1 MIDTHSHI
9 YGPEFAD
16 DIDDVI
22 TRAKAAGVEQI
33 LLPNINAASVEP
45 MLRLWKRHPHYLR
58 PMMGL
63 HPEDVRED
71 WQDVLDQLHAL
82 LIAPGHP
89 YVAVGEVGLDF
100 YWDTTYRKEQLQAF
114 DTQIRWAIELDL
126 PLAIH
131 CRNAHTEMVELLKAY
146 SKSPNLRGVFHCF
159 GGSSEEAAQ
168 LLTFPGF
175 VLGIGGIV
183 TFKKSTLPQVLSEV
197 PLSRIVVET
206 DAPYMAPTPHR
217 GKRNE
222 SAYVAEVVNKLAT
235 IYRITP
241 KEVSDATNCN
251 VKRTFG
257 GKEGPFLNTF

>member
-1 MIDTHSHI
+1 MFEGQPKGLYALALANTGERFG
-9 YGPEFAD
+9 YYTMLAVF
-16 DIDDVI
+16 
-22 TRAKAAGVEQI
+22 I
-33 LLPNINAASVEP
+33 L
-45 MLRLWKRHPHYLR
+45 Y
-58 PMMGL
+58 
-63 HPEDVRED
+63 
-71 WQDVLDQLHAL
+71 
-82 LIAPGHP
+82 
-89 YVAVGEVGLDF
+89 
-100 YWDTTYRKEQLQAF
+100 LQANF
-114 DTQIRWAIELDL
+114 
-126 PLAIH
+126 
-131 CRNAHTEMVELLKAY
+131 
-146 SKSPNLRGVFHCF
+146 GF